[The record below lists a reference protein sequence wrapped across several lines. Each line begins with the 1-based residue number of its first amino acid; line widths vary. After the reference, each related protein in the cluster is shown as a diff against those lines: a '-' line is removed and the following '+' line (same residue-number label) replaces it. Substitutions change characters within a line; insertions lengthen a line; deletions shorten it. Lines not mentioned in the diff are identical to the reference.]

1 MSLVTNLGAGEEAGR
16 EELSGPTDP
25 VRVVMS
31 HTINPSARAISFT
44 VELLNRMTADVKSLV
59 LRSGSG
65 LDLTTEQAIS
75 TLLTFFSSCQLA
87 ICADKAHL
95 LRAVLCA
102 FSYTMLLHD

>member
-44 VELLNRMTADVKSLV
+44 VELLNRMTADVKNLV

-65 LDLTTEQAIS
+65 LDLTSKQAVS
-75 TLLTFFSSCQLA
+75 TLFNLINSCQL
-87 ICADKAHL
+87 C
-95 LRAVLCA
+95 
-102 FSYTMLLHD
+102 